1 MDKTQMN
8 AYTSS
13 LGKIAEKVDRLSSTV
28 DTASL
33 RRSISELEARI
44 RADYESQIDFKAI
57 VDASSDGIYISDK
70 DAVVRYV
77 NPAYCRHTLLTPEDL
92 IGKSGQQ
99 ILDEKIFVRIVS
111 PEVIETKRPKVLLGY
126 VRTVNDRDINAYCV
140 CKPIL
145 DENGEVRYAVLTM
158 YDPDRLHNRYD
169 EFTSMKDGTE
179 APIRVRQDPVLE
191 GVEPVVGNSRALRDV
206 YAIAKRVA
214 HTDATVLIS
223 GESGVGKEGVA
234 DFICTNSP
242 RRSKPFVKVNCTAI
256 PANLLESE
264 LFGYEK
270 GSFTGASTKGKVGLF
285 EQANGGTIL
294 LDEIGDLSIDLQTK
308 LLRVI
313 QQREL
318 MKIGSTTP
326 VKLDVRIIA
335 STNADLK
342 KKMLEGTFR
351 EDLYYRL
358 STIPIF
364 VPPLRDRREDIPDL
378 ISYFLDYFGQHHHRF
393 IQISDEHMA
402 IFERYNWPGN
412 IRQLRNVVEYL
423 VVCSEDDYLTNTD
436 QLLRILD
443 ADDELTVRAV
453 LPTLAESMQSYEKM
467 IISNS
472 IRRHGSIRKA
482 AELLGIDPATC
493 SRKVKKYGIQ
503 LPPRKKRETT
513 PDGE

>member
-1 MDKTQMN
+1 MDKAQLN
-8 AYTSS
+8 AYTSA
-13 LGKIAEKVDRLSSTV
+13 LRKMEEKLDRISSPA
-28 DTASL
+28 DAAAL
-33 RRSISELEARI
+33 RRSLVELEVQMKY
-44 RADYESQIDFKAI
+44 DYDNQIDFKAI
-57 VDASSDGIYISDK
+57 VDASNDGIYISDK

-77 NPAYCRHTLLTPEDL
+77 NPAYCRHTLLSPEDL

-99 ILDEKIFVRIVS
+99 ILDEGIFVRIVS
-111 PEVIETKRPKVLLGY
+111 PEVIESKRPKVLLGY

-140 CKPIL
+140 CKPVL
-145 DENGEVRYAVLTM
+145 DDDGEVRYAVLTM

-169 EFTSMKDGTE
+169 EFSSMKDATE
-179 APIRVRQDPVLE
+179 APIRVRQDPVME
-191 GVEPVVGNSRALRDV
+191 GTEPVVGSSDALKNV

-214 HTDATVLIS
+214 HTDATILIS

-234 DFICTNSP
+234 DYICTNSP
-242 RRSKPFVKVNCTAI
+242 RRNKPFVKVNCTAI

-270 GSFTGASTKGKVGLF
+270 GSFTGANAKGKVGLF

-318 MKIGSTTP
+318 LKVGSTNP
-326 VKLDVRIIA
+326 LKLDVRIIA

-358 STIPIF
+358 STIPIH
-364 VPPLRDRREDIPDL
+364 VPPLRERREDISEL
-378 ISYFLDYFGQHHHRF
+378 IRYFLDYFGQHHHRF
-393 IQISDEHMA
+393 IQMSDEHMA

-423 VVCSEDDYLTNTD
+423 VVCSEDDYLTNVD

-443 ADDELTVRAV
+443 ADDELTVRKV

-467 IISNS
+467 IITQT
-472 IRRHGSIRKA
+472 IRKHGSIRKA

-493 SRKVKKYGIQ
+493 SRKVKKHGIE
-503 LPPRKKRETT
+503 LPERGSKE
-513 PDGE
+513 